1 MYFKSNSSLSAAVC
15 RDKIDNCSQYGR
27 SACTN
32 YEPWARD
39 NCLAYCGFCVGPPT
53 TPVPCADKLD
63 DCQSFGKQVCTEP
76 KYAPWVLANCRYFC
90 RQCTAPPAC
99 VNKLDNCPRYGQK
112 ACTNFKPWAQD
123 NCRYYCRFCTPEQLL
138 AADSKTTTT
147 STTTTTTIATPG
159 IPCVDKLPHCDVYD
173 DAMCT
178 TYRPW
183 AEENCRAYCLICT
196 PSASSAEDS
205 DDDIPQAELAQRLT
219 PAGITFTDFVTADT
233 DLIVTE
239 EMTDDIHT
247 ESRLRFH
254 KTNLREHMTEYELAE
269 YLTTLL
275 GFNGEGGSS
284 ELQEFDSSTAGDI
297 IDQNLPVNVTEEMF
311 ANEILGFSMYK
322 DVMATSQLTS

>member
-1 MYFKSNSSLSAAVC
+1 MIPFIVLFVTCLVAVGQLNAQTLDVSVC

-63 DCQSFGKQVCTEP
+63 DCQSFGKQVCTDP

-90 RQCTAPPAC
+90 RQCTDEQIAIADSKTTTLPPPAC

-196 PSASSAEDS
+196 PSGFV
-205 DDDIPQAELAQRLT
+205 PVGT
-219 PAGITFTDFVTADT
+219 VGPGIVQ
-233 DLIVTE
+233 V
-239 EMTDDIHT
+239 
-247 ESRLRFH
+247 
-254 KTNLREHMTEYELAE
+254 
-269 YLTTLL
+269 
-275 GFNGEGGSS
+275 
-284 ELQEFDSSTAGDI
+284 
-297 IDQNLPVNVTEEMF
+297 QNRGIKNRIRSFINKLKMK
-311 ANEILGFSMYK
+311 I
-322 DVMATSQLTS
+322 